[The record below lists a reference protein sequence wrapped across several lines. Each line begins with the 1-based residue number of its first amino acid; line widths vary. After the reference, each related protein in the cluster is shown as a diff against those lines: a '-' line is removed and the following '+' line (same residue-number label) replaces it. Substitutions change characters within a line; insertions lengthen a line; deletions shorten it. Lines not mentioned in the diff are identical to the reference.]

1 MGPDLEQKSKS
12 ENNHS
17 SAFSGE
23 KVLEP
28 GTNYVSDAC
37 NMETS
42 PIKQNP
48 LSSVENDVEVN
59 ITGCTNPGKALVME
73 DSCEDVTECSSSFG
87 DTGSG
92 TENASFGD
100 NEVESRMCAD
110 NGSSSLCDD
119 WCGALRR
126 RKKRMMA
133 THWRRFIGPLMW
145 RCKWIEL
152 KLVQL
157 RSQELKY
164 VEELAAYNYTKQLDF
179 AHLTLDGFDIKSVP
193 ISGRMRRNKVMKRN
207 KRKRVEDECDLAS
220 YMSNHNL
227 FSYFEKT
234 DRTTNAS
241 LNDFHG
247 VAIEGNHDNIQ
258 DFKLSDMWAS
268 IDFDTNDK
276 SLDDIIQK
284 IEAVQSQ
291 VHELK
296 TRIDK
301 VVSENQGNFHSVTHL
316 SMLGSSDG
324 FNHSDLS
331 YASMAD
337 HRNTTQVE
345 YHTGELP
352 MHGNPSSSRER
363 LSPIIEISDGSDHE
377 EPWEDTKDGVLVQNH
392 AVKEELND
400 FENVIRSHLVQKTSA
415 TFEENKPISQ
425 FQVSESDM
433 ATVSA
438 AVHNVH
444 SSLKSCST
452 MKSNVPRNKGKGRKK
467 GSLKRLSQR

>member
-301 VVSENQGNFHSVTHL
+301 VV
-316 SMLGSSDG
+316 
-324 FNHSDLS
+324 
-331 YASMAD
+331 
-337 HRNTTQVE
+337 E